1 MSVKLYIFFCISFK
15 KKFFKVLLQKK
26 SVIRNKMHYT
36 FYDLLTLIG
45 SLGLFLY
52 GMKTM
57 SEGLQKA
64 TGDTLRSIMAAMTRN
79 RFTGIL
85 TGLLITSLIQSSSAT
100 TVMVVSF
107 VNAGLLS
114 LYQAITVIMGAN
126 IGTTITAWMISI
138 FGFKVSIAAFSIPLI
153 GISIPLIFSSKSR
166 NKSIGEF
173 LIGFALLFMGLEL
186 LKNSVPDIQGN
197 PEVLNFLAKYTN
209 FGFGSILLFLLIG
222 TMLTIIVQSSSA
234 TMAITLIMCS
244 KGWISYELGAA
255 MVLGENIGTTITAN
269 LAAIPTNV
277 SAKRAAL
284 SHLIFNIFGVIWML
298 IAFRPFIN
306 LVTML
311 ITQFGPGDPTQLTA
325 FSNSLDPDTLKVISS
340 GSENLSP
347 EQIAV
352 RNQLE
357 NYQIATSYGLSLFHT
372 LFNITNTLVLIWF
385 AKIIEKISTLLIKKK
400 DTDEEFQL
408 QFISTGL
415 LSTSELSLIQA
426 WKEIKVYAERS
437 HRMFSLVR
445 ELLQE
450 KNENDFIKKFSRVQK
465 YENIS
470 DRMEVEIAHYLT
482 KVAEGKLSEKG
493 KFQIQTMLKVISEI
507 ESIGDS
513 CYNLARTI
521 KRKKDDKAEYTK
533 EMDDNLNEMMN
544 LVEDALLQMRAA
556 IDNNHVS
563 KEELNRAENL
573 ENEINNFRNQLKNK
587 NIDDVKEN
595 KYDYQASVT
604 YMDMLEECE
613 KLGDY
618 IVNIVEA
625 LYEASK

>member
-1 MSVKLYIFFCISFK
+1 
-15 KKFFKVLLQKK
+15 
-26 SVIRNKMHYT
+26 MHYT

>member
-234 TMAITLIMCS
+234 TMAITLIICS

>member
-1 MSVKLYIFFCISFK
+1 
-15 KKFFKVLLQKK
+15 
-26 SVIRNKMHYT
+26 MHYT

-197 PEVLNFLAKYTN
+197 PEVLNFLSKYTN

-222 TMLTIIVQSSSA
+222 TILTIIVQSSSA
-234 TMAITLIMCS
+234 TMAITLIICS